1 VFRLN
6 DAARDRRLQERAI
19 ALSEALDPKA
29 HVGDKH
35 HIVPMMILKRF
46 ADANGRV
53 LVRDR
58 ITGAARDQ
66 NINDLAIKDFYSFID
81 NSGELDA
88 SFEDLW
94 GQIEG
99 DAAKVLKLHVGN
111 PFMQPRPFTSDEKAT
126 IDNLVALQLVRGPAR
141 RRMIEL
147 TTDYTIKL
155 VNQHQLQPE
164 DIESI
169 EIAPHQNQILQAL
182 LGAMG
187 NVAQYLQSREAGIT
201 ELDRPLLVTCD
212 EPVCFERPEGYKP
225 PTPEGLNGYQNSIH
239 VEGVPDEDIIQFSG
253 SRGVGLGNARAIAMP
268 LSPKH
273 FLVYGGLGDRRPVQS
288 LYLTGD
294 QADEVAAE
302 LVGYC
307 AEQAVHWIAASPN
320 HPTLRDM
327 ELPEPLPILSIRDG
341 GSGPARSVNRS
352 KLRTPRRLDKSAWQ
366 EMHSR

>member
-1 VFRLN
+1 MN
-6 DAARDRRLQERAI
+6 HAARDRRIQDLARAM
-19 ALSEALDPKA
+19 SEALDSKA

-66 NINDLAIKDFYSFID
+66 NINDLAIRDFYSFID

-88 SFEDLW
+88 SFEALW
-94 GQIEG
+94 SQIEG
-99 DAAKVLKLHVGN
+99 DAAKVLKLHVRN
-111 PFMQPRPFTSDEKAT
+111 PFMQPRPFTPDEKAT

-147 TTDYTIKL
+147 TADYAIKL
-155 VNQHQLQPE
+155 VNQHEFKPE
-164 DIESI
+164 DIDSI
-169 EIAPHQNQILQAL
+169 EIAPHQNQILRAL
-182 LGAMG
+182 LRTMG
-187 NVAQYLQSREAGIT
+187 TAGQYLQSREAGIT

-212 EPVCFERPEGYKP
+212 EPVCFERPEGYKA
-225 PTPEGLNGYQNSIH
+225 PTPEELNGYQKSVH

-273 FLVYGGLGDRRPVQS
+273 FLVYGELGDPRPVQP
-288 LYLTGD
+288 LFLTGD

-307 AEQAVHWIAASPN
+307 AEQAVQWIAASPN

-327 ELPEPLPILSIRDG
+327 ELPEPLPILSIFDG
-341 GSGPARSVNRS
+341 GSRPARAVNGS
-352 KLRTPRRLDKSAWQ
+352 KRRTPRRLEKNAWQ
-366 EMHSR
+366 EMNGQ